1 MFYSKADVSSA
12 AVFNPSAKYPED
24 KIKRSDISLIYPY
37 DNTLYL
43 LEMNGAQLKKYMEWS
58 ASYYN
63 TFKDGDLTISFNSDI
78 PSFNYDIFDGVNY
91 EINVA
96 NESGS
101 RIQNLT
107 KLDGTPI
114 KDTDVFKVAVNNY
127 RATSQL
133 TSPDIIFE
141 KDEFP
146 KVLEVDVKGEIGGV
160 REQIVEYI
168 TTEKKGEI
176 NPSST
181 KNWKIVGNNW
191 DNELRAKLLQLIK
204 EGKISVPASED
215 GRNKNFKA
223 ITTAELNSVL
233 NNEQNNTS
241 EQEQVSILNRAYKF
255 LNTTKV
261 FKVASVNDN
270 YFITKD
276 DFYSL
281 IQDNSLKFN
290 DQIENVIINNQ
301 VYFKVKDIANN
312 FGLNIDFNNNSKITT
327 FSK

>member
-1 MFYSKADVSSA
+1 MFYSKADVSST

-37 DNTLYL
+37 DNTLYI

-276 DFYSL
+276 DFYSF